1 MKHMWSEEEI
11 QDLIEGQGGSGGTI
25 TLDDLADKNGNKR
38 FVSGEMT
45 FANNVYIN
53 TEMIYAKWSLS
64 GTHIMFV
71 GIIKA
76 KGNPQKFSLGN
87 PIFSI
92 TLPDYI
98 NNKIVKISSS
108 NRLVL
113 VANGLRGDGESF
125 SCQLR
130 KTDTGVNI
138 CSDQT
143 LPPLTNARIQFDLL
157 IDSE

>member
-1 MKHMWSEEEI
+1 MWSEEEI
-11 QDLIEGQGGSGGTI
+11 QDLIEEQGGSGGTI
-25 TLDDLADKNGNKR
+25 TLDDIADKNGNKR

-53 TEMIYAKWSLS
+53 TAMIYAKWSLS

-71 GIIKA
+71 GIIKT
-76 KGNPQKFSLGN
+76 KSNQQKFSLGN

-98 NNKIVKISSS
+98 NNKIVEISSS

-143 LPPLTNARIQFDLL
+143 LPSLTNARIQFDLL
-157 IDSE
+157 IDNE